1 MLEQDN
7 GGVGKMAPLTATPP
21 SGSRPGGGALAVR
34 RIAGEVVRA
43 PFTRRAWM
51 ELLFCLVGVPLGLAG
66 FVAVVV
72 PLAVG
77 AALSVTLLGT
87 IPGLLLVVASLTAA
101 RALGALHRR
110 LAVRLLGERVAEP
123 PPPRAGRGVPGRL
136 GARVRDGTAW
146 RSLAYLVVKL
156 PLSVLGCYAVAFWV
170 LGLVNI
176 SYPFWWAGFRNHPP
190 GTTLRPVPVITLLP
204 MGRFE
209 INTYPGTFAAL
220 GVGVATVLLAPWATR
235 VVVAADRWLVRA
247 LLGPGALA
255 ERVRD
260 LEETRALAVD
270 DSAAT
275 LRRLERDLHDGTQA
289 RLVALA
295 MSLGLAREKLGEGGG
310 APDADRA
317 RELVASAHQT
327 ATEAIAELRDLARG
341 IHPPVL
347 DGGLAE
353 ALATL
358 AARSAVSVDLRV
370 DVPRRPTAA
379 IETIA
384 YFCAAELLANVLRHS
399 GARHATVE
407 AGERDGMLRLRV
419 GDDGVG
425 GARLGAGSGLDG
437 LAQRVRTVDG
447 GMTIHSPEGG
457 PTEVVVELPL
467 HA

>member
-7 GGVGKMAPLTATPP
+7 GGVGKMAPPTATPP
-21 SGSRPGGGALAVR
+21 SGSRPGGGALPVR
-34 RIAGEVVRA
+34 RVAGEVLAA
-43 PFTRRAWM
+43 PFRRRAWM
-51 ELLFCLVGVPLGLAG
+51 ELLFCLIGVPLGLAG
-66 FVAVVV
+66 FVGVVV
-72 PLAVG
+72 LLALG
-77 AALSVTLLGT
+77 AGLSVTLVGT
-87 IPGLLLVVASLTAA
+87 VPGLLLLAGTLAVA
-101 RALGALHRR
+101 RALGGLHRR
-110 LAVRLLGERVAEP
+110 LAVRLLGEKIDKP
-123 PPPRAGRGVPGRL
+123 PPLRPGRGLLGRL
-136 GARVRDGTAW
+136 GVRLRDGTAW
-146 RSLAYLVVKL
+146 RSMAYLVVKL

-204 MGRFE
+204 MGQFE
-209 INTYPGTFAAL
+209 INSYAGTFAAL
-220 GVGVATVLLAPWATR
+220 AVGVATVLLAPWATR
-235 VVVAADRWLVRA
+235 VVVAADRWLARA
-247 LLGPGALA
+247 LLGPGAME

-295 MSLGLAREKLGEGGG
+295 MSLGMAREKLGEGGA

-317 RELVASAHQT
+317 RELVANAHQT

-347 DGGLAE
+347 DGGLAD

-370 DVPRRPTAA
+370 DVPHRPTAA

-399 GARHATVE
+399 GGRHATVE

-419 GDDGVG
+419 SDDGVG
-425 GARLGAGSGLDG
+425 GARLGAGSGLEG

-447 GMTIHSPEGG
+447 SMAIHSPEGG